1 MISSPKQGASFLN
14 EQATNNIEEVPN
26 LSNLLLYTHTRHV
39 LALPIT
45 TEQAGIAIK
54 TPQGGGTERRV
65 KGDQYEK

>member
-26 LSNLLLYTHTRHV
+26 LSNLLPYTHTRHV
-39 LALPIT
+39 LAHPIT